1 MSLFIPKLFRG
12 IKLRHIST
20 AIILCSW
27 IFLYSRYP
35 GGTGYREIF
44 GRDYS
49 AAMYFI
55 DSNPWIKDS
64 LQKDGTD
71 PCIGISVVFPELI
84 RYSMI
89 RDKIEIRALQ
99 TLYIQYGK
107 YYSDFSIGHFQMKPS
122 FAEDLE
128 KECLKNNIKYSTLM
142 FCDTTNSVSSRKERI
157 GRLSTMEGQVRYL
170 SAFCIIMSNKL
181 SRYNSPDKTSYIRML
196 SSAYN
201 YGFMK
206 DIHSLKKASRYK
218 NFYTGIIPAPEKY
231 NYSDISLDYYVSNC
245 R

>member
-1 MSLFIPKLFRG
+1 MLLFIPKLFKG
-12 IKLRHIST
+12 FKLRYILT
-20 AIILCSW
+20 AIILCSC

-35 GGTGYREIF
+35 DRTGFKEIF

-55 DSNPWIKDS
+55 DSNPWIRDS
-64 LQKDGTD
+64 LQKDGSD

-84 RYSMI
+84 RYSLI

-128 KECLKNNIKYSTLM
+128 KECLKNKGNNSVLM
-142 FCDTTNSVSSRKERI
+142 NCDTTNSAGSRKERI
-157 GRLSTMEGQVRYL
+157 RRLSTVEGQVRYL

-181 SRYNSPDKTSYIRML
+181 PGYNSPDKTSYVRIL
-196 SSAYN
+196 SAAYN
-201 YGFMK
+201 YGFMEE
-206 DIHSLKKASRYK
+206 IHTLKKASRYK
-218 NFYTGIIPAPEKY
+218 NFYTGIIPASEKY
-231 NYSDISLDYYVSNC
+231 NYSDISLGYYMSNC